1 MHPPVVSRLASIIDA
16 FSSAFSSAFG
26 AGGTSPVGN
35 NMAHGGLAW
44 RLSLNATA
52 RTRKPRDIAGTLKN
66 ELTTSQTTLSQLTT
80 MLTTRSARTQAST
93 LQKQISAAKTTLA
106 QLTSILP
113 P

>member
-1 MHPPVVSRLASIIDA
+1 MHSPIVSRLASVVEA

-26 AGGTSPVGN
+26 GGGTNPVGKN
-35 NMAHGGLAW
+35 TAHGELAW

-52 RTRKPRDIAGTLKN
+52 RTRAPRDIAGTLKN
-66 ELTTSQTTLSQLTT
+66 ELTASQTTLSQLTT
-80 MLTTRSARTQAST
+80 MLTTRSARTQASA
-93 LQKQISAAKTTLA
+93 LQKQISAAQTTLS